1 MTILL
6 VFYDVIKV
14 LRLARG
20 GHVLESRQIVMW
32 GSGKNLFL
40 DDPATQKSIWEFE
53 GREETEYAF

>member
-6 VFYDVIKV
+6 VFYDVINV

-40 DDPATQKSIWEFE
+40 DDPATQKVYLGI
-53 GREETEYAF
+53 